1 MFSRVYIYTIHDFSY
16 LCLISNRNILNVNI
30 RKTTAWLEDAWQI
43 GDYPAMQCN
52 VAMLQKFRNFRRI
65 KEVKQNSGALEA
77 YI

>member
-1 MFSRVYIYTIHDFSY
+1 MRDLRMLDKLVI
-16 LCLISNRNILNVNI
+16 IL
-30 RKTTAWLEDAWQI
+30 QC
-43 GDYPAMQCN
+43 CN